1 MRLNYKIVGIYKDET
16 QGGTFASLLFLT
28 HMGVPRKDPPGKKL
42 YALLVYNRD
51 SLFVHS
57 KIVEHKGQ
65 ILEHVMKNWVK
76 RCTKYFL

>member
-16 QGGTFASLLFLT
+16 QGGAFASLLFLT

-42 YALLVYNRD
+42 YALLVYDRE
-51 SLFVHS
+51 SLYVHTQ
-57 KIVEHKGQ
+57 IVHRNGQ
-65 ILEHVMKNWVK
+65 ILEHVMENWIK